1 MGVDDHMVVRVR
13 IVHRNILSV
22 NGKWQMSR

>member
-13 IVHRNILSV
+13 IVYRNILSV